1 MTYDVNKYNATG
13 HTMTVVVKEDAAHA
27 LSVTRVTVDGTADT
41 DATWLTITNNYT
53 EPKEPRVVSKT
64 VVTTD
69 MVDTLP
75 PSVSSDIEAFKNK
88 VDILYP
94 VVNGEASTLEVPY
107 GTKSVTLLY
116 KITVNAGTKTSMQF
130 EDVGAERVSV
140 FDDDNVDVSQVG
152 RTFTVRFY
160 RGVTTA
166 DIYVAKT
173 YKNLV
178 FDSNGECTVEN
189 VISEEIKAT
198 TTVTEKD
205 PSKLTINFADFVKK
219 ELTATGSKT
228 ASDVDFTVDVKG

>member
-1 MTYDVNKYNATG
+1 M
-13 HTMTVVVKEDAAHA
+13 
-27 LSVTRVTVDGTADT
+27 
-41 DATWLTITNNYT
+41 
-53 EPKEPRVVSKT
+53 
-64 VVTTD
+64 
-69 MVDTLP
+69 
-75 PSVSSDIEAFKNK
+75 
-88 VDILYP
+88 
-94 VVNGEASTLEVPY
+94 
-107 GTKSVTLLY
+107 
-116 KITVNAGTKTSMQF
+116 
-130 EDVGAERVSV
+130 
-140 FDDDNVDVSQVG
+140 
-152 RTFTVRFY
+152 
-160 RGVTTA
+160 TTA